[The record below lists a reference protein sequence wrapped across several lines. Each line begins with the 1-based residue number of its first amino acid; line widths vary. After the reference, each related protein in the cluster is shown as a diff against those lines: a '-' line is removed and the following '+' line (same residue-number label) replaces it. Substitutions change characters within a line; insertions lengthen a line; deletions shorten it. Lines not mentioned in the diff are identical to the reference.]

1 MSSKSREIL
10 NKKQIDIIFE
20 RLCHELIENHDD
32 FENSVLVS
40 LMPRGRNIGKQIHKK
55 LEKIIEKKIHYGE
68 LDSSF
73 YRDDLR
79 KKSRPIVPHKML
91 MNVTVD
97 DKKVVLIDDVLY
109 TGRSVRSA
117 IDAIMPFGRPKTIEL
132 LVLINRRLTRELPI
146 EPNYVG
152 KEVDSIDSEKV
163 VVSMDVKDD
172 IKNILILKSYNG

>member
-40 LMPRGRNIGKQIHKK
+40 LMPRGRNIGKKIHKK
-55 LEKIIEKKIHYGE
+55 LEKIIDKKIHYGE

-79 KKSRPIVPHKML
+79 RNSRPIVPHKMS

-117 IDAIMPFGRPKTIEL
+117 IDALMPFGRPKTIEL

-163 VVSMDVKDD
+163 VVSMDVKDN
-172 IKNILILKSYNG
+172 IKNILILKS

>member
-10 NKKQIDIIFE
+10 NKNQIDIIFE

-32 FENSVLVS
+32 FENTVLVS
-40 LMPRGRNIGKQIHKK
+40 LMPRGKNIGQKIHKK
-55 LEKIIEKKIHYGE
+55 LERIIDKKIHYGE

-79 KKSRPIVPHKML
+79 KHSNPIVPHKMS
-91 MNVTVD
+91 MNLSVNE
-97 DKKVVLIDDVLY
+97 KNVVFIDDVLF

-117 IDAIMPFGRPKTIEL
+117 IDALMPFGRPKTIEL
-132 LVLINRRLTRELPI
+132 LVLINRRLTRQLPI
-146 EPNYVG
+146 QPNYIG

-163 VVSMDVKDD
+163 VVRLDNKKD
-172 IKNILILKSYNG
+172 INSIIILKS

>member
-1 MSSKSREIL
+1 MSSESREIL

-32 FENSVLVS
+32 FENTVLVS
-40 LMPRGRNIGKQIHKK
+40 LMPRGRNIGKKIHKK
-55 LEKIIEKKIHYGE
+55 LEKIIDKKIYYGE

-79 KKSRPIVPHKML
+79 RKPKPIIPHKMS
-91 MNVTVD
+91 MNVNVD

-163 VVSMDVKDD
+163 VVCMDVKDD
-172 IKNILILKSYNG
+172 IKNILILKP